1 MHFATRTLKLLLL
14 LFAVLSLSV
23 HQALAAVDP
32 AKLSDNQ
39 KKFLDAY
46 EAIKANDRPLIS
58 KYKSQLKNYSLY
70 PYLTYLDYKYH
81 FKDTPNRAIEAFLN
95 NTLNSPLPF
104 FLKAKWLHHLAQTDQ
119 WDMYLKHYQE
129 NEYRSVSLKCYFIQA
144 SIARKK
150 TGQAKPKAQTLWQ
163 THIALPKACRPVIR
177 FLRKEKLITGSMVW
191 SKARLAM
198 EKGKLNQA
206 KKIGRDLSE
215 TGRRSLNFWIATYK
229 TPKKVTRA
237 IPAYISPVVRQ
248 AIFMQGIQRL
258 AYSEP
263 ELALKTLEQRAAQYG
278 LNQQELADLQSR
290 ISLRFAYQYH
300 PKASTYLAKI
310 DQASKNEK
318 TLDWELQVAIR
329 ESNWVSYLDLY
340 ALLPEKQQHETRW
353 RYWKARALS
362 ELNQT
367 QKAQPIFKALAQK
380 RNFYG
385 FMAAD
390 RLNQPYQFNPTPSQK
405 KSLSKMAQKYPQLKV
420 IQELIAINWK
430 LSLKR
435 EWYHL
440 LDHIDEN
447 DFEAIANF
455 MSDWNQHNLAIQT
468 ISKVK
473 KWDDLSLRFPTPYKQ
488 PVLQAANK
496 NTIDPAWVYGVI
508 RRESA
513 FSPNISSS
521 VGAVGLMQLMPK
533 TARYIG
539 RKLGF
544 KKRQYTRLTSPESNI
559 KLGSAYLSYL
569 HKKYNGSRVLATA
582 AYNAGPHR
590 VDQWIPKDTIM
601 SADQWIDTIPFSETR
616 AYVKAVLEYT
626 TIFKSMLNK
635 KYDRLENFMHPI
647 GLPKT
652 LSAHKM
658 DRKPQS

>member
-1 MHFATRTLKLLLL
+1 MHFAARIFKTLLVLCV
-14 LFAVLSLSV
+14 FLSLSFN
-23 HQALAAVDP
+23 QAIASIDH
-32 AKLSDNQ
+32 AKLTDNQ

-58 KYKSQLKNYSLY
+58 KYKSQLKNYPLY
-70 PYLTYLDYKYH
+70 PYIVYLDYKYH
-81 FKDTPNRAIEAFLN
+81 FKDTPSGAIESFLN
-95 NTLNSPLPF
+95 NNPNSPLPF
-104 FLKAKWLHHLAQTDQ
+104 FLKSKWLHYLAETYQ
-119 WDMYLKHYQE
+119 WDLYIKHYKE
-129 NEYRSVSLKCYFIQA
+129 DEYRSVSLECYFIQA
-144 SIARKK
+144 SITRN
-150 TGQAKPKAQTLWQ
+150 QAKQVQKKAQTLWK
-163 THIALPKACRPVIR
+163 THISLPKTCKPVKR
-177 FLRKEKLITGSMVW
+177 FLRKEHLITGSMVW

-198 EKGKLNQA
+198 EKGKINQA
-206 KKIGRDLSE
+206 KKIGRDLSKM
-215 TGRRSLNFWIATYK
+215 GRRSLNFWIATYK

-237 IPAYISPVVRQ
+237 IPAYISPVIRQ

-258 AYSEP
+258 SYSEP
-263 ELALKTLEQRAAQYG
+263 ELALKTLTQRYEQYG
-278 LNQQELADLQSR
+278 LNPTELADLQSG

-300 PKASTYLAKI
+300 PKASEYLAQI
-310 DQASKNEK
+310 ERVSKNK
-318 TLDWELQVAIR
+318 RTLDWELQVAIR
-329 ESNWVSYLDLY
+329 ESNWIDYLDMY

-353 RYWKARALS
+353 RYWKARALD

-367 QKAQPIFKALAQK
+367 KKALPIFKLLAQQ

-385 FMAAD
+385 FMSAD

-405 KSLSKMAQKYPQLKV
+405 KSLTKMARKYPQLKV

-440 LDHIDEN
+440 LDHIDED

-488 PVLQAANK
+488 PVLQAADK

-513 FSPNISSS
+513 FSANISSA

-544 KKRQYTRLTSPESNI
+544 KKRQYTHLTSPESNI

-601 SADQWIDTIPFSETR
+601 SADQWIETIPFSETR

-652 LSAHKM
+652 LSAHKTNG
-658 DRKPQS
+658 KPQS

>member
-1 MHFATRTLKLLLL
+1 MHFAARIPKTLLVLC
-14 LFAVLSLSV
+14 VSLSLSFN
-23 HQALAAVDP
+23 QAIASIDH
-32 AKLSDNQ
+32 AKLTDNQ

-58 KYKSQLKNYSLY
+58 KYKSQLKNYPLY
-70 PYLTYLDYKYH
+70 PYLVYLDYKYH
-81 FKDTPNRAIEAFLN
+81 FKDTPSGVIESFLN
-95 NTLNSPLPF
+95 NTPNSPLPF
-104 FLKAKWLHHLAQTDQ
+104 FLKSKWLHYLAETYQ
-119 WDMYLKHYQE
+119 WDLYLKHYKE
-129 NEYRSVSLKCYFIQA
+129 DEYRSVSLECYFIQA
-144 SIARKK
+144 SITRNRANQVQK
-150 TGQAKPKAQTLWQ
+150 KAQTLWK
-163 THIALPKACRPVIR
+163 THISLPKTCNPVKR
-177 FLRKEKLITGSMVW
+177 FLRKEHLITGSMVW

-198 EKGKLNQA
+198 EKGKINQA
-206 KKIGRDLSE
+206 KKIGRDLSKM
-215 TGRRSLNFWIATYK
+215 GRRSLNFWIATYK

-237 IPAYISPVVRQ
+237 IPAYISPVIRQ

-258 AYSEP
+258 SYSEP
-263 ELALKTLEQRAAQYG
+263 ELALKTLTQRYEQYG
-278 LNQQELADLQSR
+278 LNPTELADLQSK

-300 PKASTYLAKI
+300 PKASEYLAQI
-310 DQASKNEK
+310 ERVSKNK
-318 TLDWELQVAIR
+318 RTLDWELQVAIR
-329 ESNWVSYLDLY
+329 ESNWIDYLDMY
-340 ALLPEKQQHETRW
+340 ALLSEKQQNETRW
-353 RYWKARALS
+353 RYWKARALD

-367 QKAQPIFKALAQK
+367 KKALPIFKLLAQQ

-385 FMAAD
+385 FMSAD

-405 KSLSKMAQKYPQLKV
+405 KSLTKMAQKYPQLKV

-440 LDHIDEN
+440 LDHIDKD

-488 PVLQAANK
+488 PVLQAADK

-513 FSPNISSS
+513 FSANISSA

-544 KKRQYTRLTSPESNI
+544 KKRQYTHLTSPESNI

-601 SADQWIDTIPFSETR
+601 SADQWIETIPFSETR

-652 LSAHKM
+652 LSAHKTN
-658 DRKPQS
+658 RKPQS

>member
-1 MHFATRTLKLLLL
+1 MHFATRTPKLLF
-14 LFAVLSLSV
+14 LFFITLSV
-23 HQALAAVDP
+23 TFQQGHAAIDP
-32 AKLSDNQ
+32 ENLTDNQ
-39 KKFLDAY
+39 KTFLDAY

-58 KYKSQLKNYSLY
+58 KYKSQLKNYPLY
-70 PYLTYLDYKYH
+70 PYLIYLDYKYH
-81 FKDTPNRAIEAFLN
+81 FKDTPNAVIESFIDN
-95 NTLNSPLPF
+95 HPNSPLPF
-104 FLKAKWLHHLAQTDQ
+104 FLKTKWLHHLAETYQ
-119 WDMYLKHYQE
+119 WDEYLKHYQE
-129 NEYRSVSLKCYFIQA
+129 GEYRSVSLACYFIQA
-144 SIARKK
+144 SIARNR
-150 TGQAKPKAQTLWQ
+150 TDQIRNKAQILWK
-163 THIALPKACRPVIR
+163 THITLPKNCRPVKR

-191 SKARLAM
+191 AKVRLAM
-198 EKGKLNQA
+198 EKGKIHQA
-206 KKIGRDLSE
+206 KKIGRDLSKM
-215 TGRRSLNFWIATYK
+215 GRRALNFWIETYEM
-229 TPKKVTRA
+229 PKKVTRA
-237 IPAYISPVVRQ
+237 IPAYISPVIRQ
-248 AIFMQGIQRL
+248 EIFKQGIQRL
-258 AYSEP
+258 AYSDP
-263 ELALKTLEQRAAQYG
+263 ELALKTLERRAEQYG
-278 LNQQELADLQSR
+278 LNTQELADLQSQ

-300 PKASTYLAKI
+300 PKASEYLAQI
-310 DQASKNEK
+310 DRASKNEK
-318 TLDWELQVAIR
+318 TLDWELQVTIR
-329 ESNWVSYLDLY
+329 ESNWVNYLDLY
-340 ALLPEKQQHETRW
+340 ALLPEKQQKETRW

-362 ELNQT
+362 ELNQNK
-367 QKAQPIFKALAQK
+367 KALPIFKALAKK

-385 FMAAD
+385 FMSAD

-405 KSLSKMAQKYPQLKV
+405 KSLTKMAEKYPQLKV

-440 LDHIDEN
+440 LDHIDED

-513 FSPNISSS
+513 FSPNISSA

-539 RKLGF
+539 RKMGF
-544 KKRQYTRLTSPESNI
+544 NKRQYTRLTSPESNI

-590 VDQWIPKDTIM
+590 VDQWIPKDTVM
-601 SADQWIDTIPFSETR
+601 AADQWIETIPFSETR

-652 LSAHKM
+652 LSAHETG
-658 DRKPQS
+658 DSPHS

>member
-1 MHFATRTLKLLLL
+1 MHSATRTLKFLLL
-14 LFAVLSLSV
+14 LFISLSV
-23 HQALAAVDP
+23 TFQQVHASSRSEN
-32 AKLSDNQ
+32 LSENQ

-58 KYKSQLKNYSLY
+58 KYKSQLKNYPLY
-70 PYLTYLDYKYH
+70 PYLVYLDYKYH
-81 FKDTPNRAIEAFLN
+81 FKDTPNPVIESFIN
-95 NTLNSPLPF
+95 NTPNSPLPF
-104 FLKAKWLHHLAQTDQ
+104 FLKAKWLHHLAGTYQ
-119 WDMYLKHYQE
+119 WDEYLKHYQE
-129 NEYRSVSLKCYFIQA
+129 GEYRAVSLKCYFIQA
-144 SIARKK
+144 SIARNR
-150 TGQAKPKAQTLWQ
+150 TDQIRNKAQTLWK
-163 THIALPKACRPVIR
+163 THITLPKDCRPVKR

-191 SKARLAM
+191 SKLQLAM
-198 EKGKLNQA
+198 TKGKIKHA
-206 KKIGRDLSE
+206 KKIGRDLSKM
-215 TGRRSLNFWIATYK
+215 GRRALHFWIDTYK
-229 TPKKVTRA
+229 NPKKVTRA
-237 IPAYISPVVRQ
+237 IPAYISPVIRQ
-248 AIFMQGIQRL
+248 AIFKQGIQRL
-258 AYSEP
+258 AYTEP
-263 ELALKTLEQRAAQYG
+263 ELALKTLEKRAEQYG
-278 LNQQELADLQSR
+278 LNTQELASLQSQ

-300 PKASTYLAKI
+300 PKASEYLAQI
-310 DQASKNEK
+310 DRASKNEK
-318 TLDWELQVAIR
+318 TLDWELQVTIR
-329 ESNWVSYLDLY
+329 ESNWVNYLDLY
-340 ALLPEKQQHETRW
+340 ALLPEKQQNETRW

-362 ELNQT
+362 ELNQNK
-367 QKAQPIFKALAQK
+367 KALPIFKALAQK

-385 FMAAD
+385 FMSAD
-390 RLNQPYQFNPTPSQK
+390 RLKQPYQFNPTPSQK
-405 KSLSKMAQKYPQLKV
+405 KSFTKMVEKYPQLKV
-420 IQELIAINWK
+420 MQELIAINWK

-440 LDHIDEN
+440 LDHIDED

-513 FSPNISSS
+513 FSPNISSA

-539 RKLGF
+539 RKMGF
-544 KKRQYTRLTSPESNI
+544 NKRQYTRLTSPESNI

-590 VDQWIPKDTIM
+590 VDQWIPEDTVM
-601 SADQWIDTIPFSETR
+601 AADQWIETIPFSETR

-652 LSAHKM
+652 LSAH
-658 DRKPQS
+658 DTGDSSQS